1 MKIGV
6 LSDTHN
12 YLDPQI
18 ESLFEGV
25 DHILHAGDVGQPW
38 LLLQLQQMAPVTAVL
53 GNTDSDVP
61 LRETEVCEL
70 DGISIVIHHIVNPH
84 ALSQPLAERI
94 RRVRPQ
100 MVVYGHTHRAAE
112 ETIGETLFLNPGYAG
127 RPRFHDPRSV
137 AFLHV
142 HGPEIR
148 PEFVQL

>member
-1 MKIGV
+1 
-6 LSDTHN
+6 
-12 YLDPQI
+12 
-18 ESLFEGV
+18 
-25 DHILHAGDVGQPW
+25 
-38 LLLQLQQMAPVTAVL
+38 
-53 GNTDSDVP
+53 
-61 LRETEVCEL
+61 
-70 DGISIVIHHIVNPH
+70 
-84 ALSQPLAERI
+84 
-94 RRVRPQ
+94 